1 MMIVQWLSVWPLQS
15 MLPSSCA
22 ANWAMLKVE
31 RLLDQWCN
39 LWKICVQL
47 VLHFSYLLATQ
58 SVIGR
63 TSQPTNSASQ
73 QTPKL
78 DVVCVPSRHRHWL
91 SAVCGC
97 QPSVTKLSSRRPSY
111 LEQSTAARHVS
122 TVTGHLLQS
131 PQDWSL
137 QALLSMT
144 SPFSRCAREVTCH
157 YGHVN
162 RFCYLLT
169 YLLTYTLCRITIKNR
184 LLTMIRYSTIWY
196 V

>member
-1 MMIVQWLSVWPLQS
+1 MMIVQWWLSVWPLQS

-78 DVVCVPSRHRHWL
+78 DVVCVSSRHRHWL

-97 QPSVTKLSSRRPSY
+97 QPSVTKLSSRRPRIWNS
-111 LEQSTAARHVS
+111 LPQHVTS
-122 TVTGHLLQS
+122 APSLAIFCSRLKTDLFRRCFPWLHHSLVVPEKWHVITDTLIVFVT
-131 PQDWSL
+131 
-137 QALLSMT
+137 
-144 SPFSRCAREVTCH
+144 
-157 YGHVN
+157 
-162 RFCYLLT
+162 YLLT
-169 YLLTYTLCRITIKNR
+169 YLLTL
-184 LLTMIRYSTIWY
+184 Y
-196 V
+196 VASLSKTDC